1 MQQGDLRMLYRKKE
15 LHDGWI
21 FRRGDI
27 YLANLNPFRGS
38 EQGGTRPVLVLQN
51 DIGNYYA
58 PTLIVAPIT
67 SRLQKLNQSTHFL
80 LKREGGLY
88 RDSMVELEQIRT
100 IDKSRVEYYI
110 GKISRETMMR
120 IDEVVTISLG
130 IDINEDTGR
139 QKYDVVSG

>member
-1 MQQGDLRMLYRKKE
+1 MLYRKKE

-67 SRLQKLNQSTHFL
+67 SRLQKLNQS
-80 LKREGGLY
+80 GGLY

>member
-1 MQQGDLRMLYRKKE
+1 MLYRKKE
-15 LHDGWI
+15 MHDGWV

>member
-1 MQQGDLRMLYRKKE
+1 MLYRKKE
-15 LHDGWI
+15 LHDGWV

-51 DIGNYYA
+51 DIGNYFS

-67 SRLQKLNQSTHFL
+67 SRLRKLNQSTHFL

-88 RDSMVELEQIRT
+88 RDSVVELEQIRT

-120 IDEVVTISLG
+120 IDEVITISLG
-130 IDINEDTGR
+130 IDTNENIGR
-139 QKYDVVSG
+139 QYDVVSG

>member
-1 MQQGDLRMLYRKKE
+1 MLYRKKE

-139 QKYDVVSG
+139 QK